1 MPKEVLT
8 PPRDYDPCQDRDA
21 QRHHGPPQD
30 KNTSGLW
37 PTGDP
42 CCNRDTKEKSVR
54 KTCRSKMQLRKTSK
68 SNRENEEAKSDR
80 KKPSRVGPQPPA
92 LPTALWREL
101 RGTGCNWD
109 INEAEAKKED

>member
-30 KNTSGLW
+30 KNTPGSW

-68 SNRENEEAKSDR
+68 RPRATEKMRKQRVIERNHPMWDPILLRCSLPCGGSCEEL
-80 KKPSRVGPQPPA
+80 VV
-92 LPTALWREL
+92 TE
-101 RGTGCNWD
+101 
-109 INEAEAKKED
+109 I